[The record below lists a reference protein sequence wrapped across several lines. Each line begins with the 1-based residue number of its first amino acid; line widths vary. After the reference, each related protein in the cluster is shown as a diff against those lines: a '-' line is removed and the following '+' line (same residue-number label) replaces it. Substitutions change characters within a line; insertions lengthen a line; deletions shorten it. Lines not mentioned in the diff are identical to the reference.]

1 MLYTRRD
8 VGKIALASLALPK
21 FLEVGLR
28 ADSKFNG
35 VQIGAITYSYRTI
48 PDAFAILKA
57 MKDMGLSE
65 VELMSGDAE
74 KMAGIPALPTFPR
87 AGGAGPRAGGA
98 PGNAAAPP
106 PPPPPPPPAASG
118 AASTP
123 PAPGG
128 EGGQRR
134 GGGFGR
140 GPQYTPEQQ
149 AQLTEARA
157 KQDEWR
163 GRATEATFKPVAKAW
178 KDAGIDLRLLTYNM
192 NVNSTT
198 DEQIEYGFMMA
209 KALGVKGITTS
220 TQVSMAKRLAPFA
233 DKHKIPV
240 GFHGHDQTQNPDEMS
255 TEATFETVMAASPY
269 IWANLDIGHY
279 TAANGDP
286 VAFIEKHHAR
296 ITNLHLKD
304 RKRDHGANLPFGQ
317 GDTPIK
323 EVLQLLKKTK
333 WDIPANIEFEYQG
346 DPLVEIPKCIQY
358 CKDALA

>member
-8 VGKIALASLALPK
+8 VGKLALASLALPK
-21 FLEVGLR
+21 LFEAGLL

-48 PDAFAILKA
+48 SDPLLIIKA
-57 MKDMGLSE
+57 MKDEGLSE

-74 KMAGIPALPTFPR
+74 KLAGIPAMPNFGR
-87 AGGAGPRAGGA
+87 GGFGGPRAGAPGAAPREGA
-98 PGNAAAPP
+98 PATPPGPAAGMA
-106 PPPPPPPPAASG
+106 PPAA
-118 AASTP
+118 
-123 PAPGG
+123 PGD
-128 EGGQRR
+128 GQRR
-134 GGGFGR
+134 GGGRGGR
-140 GPQYTPEQQ
+140 AQMTPEQQ
-149 AQLTEARA
+149 AEMKAA
-157 KQDEWR
+157 QDAQDKWR
-163 GRATEATFKPVAKAW
+163 MSATDATFEPVIKLW

-198 DEQIEYGFMMA
+198 DDQIEYGFMMA
-209 KALGVKGITTS
+209 KALGVKAITTS

-233 DKHKIPV
+233 DKHRIPV

-255 TEATFETVMAASPY
+255 TEATFETVMSASPY

-286 VAFIEKHHAR
+286 VAFINRHHAR
-296 ITNLHLKD
+296 ITNLHIKD
-304 RKRDHGANLPFGQ
+304 RKKDHGANMPFGQ

-323 EVLQLLKKTK
+323 DVLQLLKKTK
-333 WDIPANIEFEYQG
+333 WDIPANIEFEYPG